1 MLGDTF
7 HGRGWNQNSKS
18 AQAQAENSTDHQKG
32 LLFHF
37 PPQAGGQKHLFRHQN
52 RSTST
57 L

>member
-18 AQAQAENSTDHQKG
+18 AQAQGENSTDHQKG